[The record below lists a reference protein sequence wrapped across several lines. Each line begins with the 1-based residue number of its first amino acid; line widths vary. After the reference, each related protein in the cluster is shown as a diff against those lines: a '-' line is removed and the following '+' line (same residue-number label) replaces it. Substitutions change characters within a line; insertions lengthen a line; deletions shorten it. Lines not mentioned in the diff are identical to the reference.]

1 MDEQGAG
8 PFTQFAMFERST
20 AILRSFAYSLAPELV
35 RNNASNSFSLDW
47 IGWD

>member
-20 AILRSFAYSLAPELV
+20 AILRSFAYSLAPKLI
-35 RNNASNSFSLDW
+35 RIIASKFF
-47 IGWD
+47 